1 MANEVAAM
9 PAVGALDWQ
18 SPDEMMP
25 HAVPA
30 GGTDPFMIK
39 HFTPVAFAALLA
51 GCMTARE
58 TPVAAVQPVPVGRV
72 ETSALPSPAPAGQ
85 ASTAVAL
92 SPSST
97 VPLSNRSAVAAPS
110 RLEVDGMRTAPG
122 ARESTSLSNV
132 SRVSSGAPT
141 GGNALGGT
149 IMSGQAAGA
158 IPTTIDRNRE
168 PVRRA
173 SVPRD
178 PVGPGT
184 PAPVIAPE
192 LRDTTGRSIR
202 NRQEV
207 QF

>member
-1 MANEVAAM
+1 
-9 PAVGALDWQ
+9 
-18 SPDEMMP
+18 
-25 HAVPA
+25 
-30 GGTDPFMIK
+30 MIK
-39 HFTPVAFAALLA
+39 QAAAIAASAVLLA

-58 TPVAAVQPVPVGRV
+58 TPVAAPLAVQAVPVARV
-72 ETSALPSPAPAGQ
+72 ETSALPAPASAGQ
-85 ASTAVAL
+85 IPPSSSTAV
-92 SPSST
+92 
-97 VPLSNRSAVAAPS
+97 PLSARTSAMAPS

-122 ARESTSLSNV
+122 ARESTTLSNV
-132 SRVSSGAPT
+132 SRVSTGAPT

-149 IMSGQAAGA
+149 IMSGQGAGA

-168 PVRRA
+168 PVRRL

-184 PAPVIAPE
+184 PAPVIVPE

>member
-1 MANEVAAM
+1 
-9 PAVGALDWQ
+9 
-18 SPDEMMP
+18 
-25 HAVPA
+25 
-30 GGTDPFMIK
+30 MIQ
-39 HFTPVAFAALLA
+39 HVTLAAFATLLA

-58 TPVAAVQPVPVGRV
+58 SPVTVVQPVPVARV
-72 ETSALPSPAPAGQ
+72 ETSALPAPAPADQ
-85 ASTAVAL
+85 AATSAAS
-92 SPSST
+92 SPSSAQ
-97 VPLSNRSAVAAPS
+97 PLSSRSAVTAPS
-110 RLEVDGMRTAPG
+110 RVEVDGMRTAPG

-149 IMSGQAAGA
+149 IMSGQGAGV

-168 PVRRA
+168 PVRRT

-184 PAPVIAPE
+184 PAPIIAPE

-207 QF
+207 RF

>member
-1 MANEVAAM
+1 
-9 PAVGALDWQ
+9 
-18 SPDEMMP
+18 
-25 HAVPA
+25 
-30 GGTDPFMIK
+30 MIK
-39 HFTPVAFAALLA
+39 HVALVAFAALLA
-51 GCMTARE
+51 GCVTARE
-58 TPVAAVQPVPVGRV
+58 TPAVTPVAVQPVPVGRV
-72 ETSALPSPAPAGQ
+72 ETSALPAPAPAGQ
-85 ASTAVAL
+85 PTTAAAS
-92 SPSST
+92 SPSSA
-97 VPLSNRSAVAAPS
+97 VPLSTRSAVSAPS

-132 SRVSSGAPT
+132 SRVSTGAAT

-149 IMSGQAAGA
+149 IMSGQGAGA

-168 PVRRA
+168 PVRRV
-173 SVPRD
+173 SIPRD

-184 PAPVIAPE
+184 AAPVIAPE

>member
-1 MANEVAAM
+1 
-9 PAVGALDWQ
+9 
-18 SPDEMMP
+18 
-25 HAVPA
+25 
-30 GGTDPFMIK
+30 MIK
-39 HFTPVAFAALLA
+39 HVTLAAFAALLA

-58 TPVAAVQPVPVGRV
+58 PPRAVVQPVPVGAV
-72 ETSALPSPAPAGQ
+72 ETSALPAPAPAGQ
-85 ASTAVAL
+85 ASTAVAS
-92 SPSST
+92 SPSSAEPPST
-97 VPLSNRSAVAAPS
+97 RSALTAPS
-110 RLEVDGMRTAPG
+110 RMEVDGMRTAPG
-122 ARESTSLSNV
+122 ARESASLTNV

-149 IMSGQAAGA
+149 IMSGQGAGV

-168 PVRRA
+168 PVRRT

-184 PAPVIAPE
+184 PAPIIAPE

-207 QF
+207 RF